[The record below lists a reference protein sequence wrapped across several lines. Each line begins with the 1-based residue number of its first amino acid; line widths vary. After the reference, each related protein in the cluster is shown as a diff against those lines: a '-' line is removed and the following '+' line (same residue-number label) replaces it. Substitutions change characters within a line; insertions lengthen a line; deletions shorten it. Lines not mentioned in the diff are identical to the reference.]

1 MSEMIHWPAR
11 LAEMVDFVGLSEEDR
26 QLIRASAPIILQHA
40 RKLTDTLYS
49 HFLQYPDAR
58 QYFVTDDDQPDE
70 KRLESNKQT
79 MLSWL
84 RATVTVPANEGFAR
98 YLAGTS
104 QMHANIPIHRP
115 SLGPVPPRYII
126 GAISYYQTQI
136 AALLQQHMPDAEQAS
151 RTSIAWNKWLM
162 AELELLL
169 ADYLSHA

>member
-1 MSEMIHWPAR
+1 MSEMIHWPTR

-26 QLIRASAPIILQHA
+26 QLIRTSAPIILQHA
-40 RKLTDTLYS
+40 RQLTDNLYN

-98 YLAGTS
+98 YLVGTS

-126 GAISYYQTQI
+126 GAISYYQTTI
-136 AALLQQHMPDAEQAS
+136 AALLQQHMPDANQAS
-151 RTSIAWNKWLM
+151 RTSVAWNKWLM